1 MSISRRQLLH
11 LTASATALAT
21 VPRVA
26 WGQGYPS
33 RPITMIVPYAAG
45 GPTDVIG
52 RIVAEHMRASLGQ
65 PIIIENV
72 TGANGSIGVGRVARA
87 ARDGHTF
94 GIGDWGTHV
103 VNGAIYS
110 LPYDVLKDF
119 EPVALLVSNPY
130 LVVAKKSM
138 PASDL
143 KGLIAWLKANPG
155 NASAGTAGVGSP
167 PHLGAVLFEKLAGV
181 RIQFVPYRGG
191 GPYMQDLVGGQIDII
206 VDNPANAL
214 PHVRSGAIKVYAV
227 TAMSRMAAAPD
238 IPTVDEAGLPGCYLS
253 NWKALWVPRGTPKDI
268 IAKLNAAVVTA
279 LADPVVRQRLFEL
292 GQEIFPRGRQTPD
305 ALADFQKAEIDKWWP
320 VIKAANLKPE

>member
-1 MSISRRQLLH
+1 MSISRRRLLH
-11 LTASATALAT
+11 LTASATALVT

-52 RIVAEHMRASLGQ
+52 RIVAEGMRASLGQ
-65 PIIIENV
+65 SIIIENV
-72 TGANGSIGVGRVARA
+72 GGANGSIGVGRVARA
-87 ARDGHTF
+87 VGDGYTLS
-94 GIGDWGTHV
+94 IGDWSTHV
-103 VNGAIYS
+103 VNGAIYALS
-110 LPYDVLKDF
+110 YDVLRDF

-130 LVVAKKSM
+130 LVVARKTM
-138 PASDL
+138 PANDL

-155 NASAGTAGVGSP
+155 NALVGTAGVGSP
-167 PHLGAVLFEKLAGV
+167 PHLGGVLLQNATAT
-181 RIQFVPYRGG
+181 RLQFVPYRGG
-191 GPYMQDLVGGQIDII
+191 GPYMQDLVAGQIDMVI
-206 VDNPANAL
+206 DNPANSL
-214 PHVRSGAIKVYAV
+214 PQLRAGTIKAYAV
-227 TAMSRMAAAPD
+227 TAKSRMAAAPD

-253 NWKALWVPRGTPKDI
+253 NWKALWVPRSTPKDI

-279 LADPVVRQRLFEL
+279 LANPVVRQRLFEL

-320 VIKAANLKPE
+320 VIKAANIKAE